1 LLKEFNAEVQELF
14 LRMMVTNAE
23 LFVRVTNIF
32 NAENFD
38 RRLRPVAEFMREH
51 SDSYKILP
59 DSTQIKAT
67 TGVTIDTVPDLDE
80 GHYEWF
86 MTEFEA
92 FTRRQELERAIM
104 ASADLLEKGDYDPVE
119 KLIKDAV
126 QISLLRDM
134 GVDYFDDPRARLM
147 HLKTSNGQ
155 SSTGWPVLDQK
166 LYGGFNRGELQIF
179 AGGSGS
185 GKSLF
190 MQNLSVNWI
199 LAGLSGIYITLELSE
214 HLSAMRIDSMVT
226 DTGAKEI
233 FKDLDNVEMKV
244 KMKQKAA
251 GQLRIKYMPA
261 QSTVNDLRAY
271 CKELQIQTGMK
282 LDFLCVDYLDLLM
295 PVSAKVSPSDLYVKD
310 KYVSEELRNLAKEL
324 DIIFVTASQLN
335 RSAVE
340 EIEFDHSHISGGI
353 SKINTADNVFGI
365 FTSRS
370 MRERGQYQIQL
381 MKTRSSSGVG
391 QKVEL
396 AFDVETLRITDP
408 GTATVS
414 GTATDAPQQSAQSI
428 MDKFKTSSSVGA
440 TDQIVQAQVDP
451 ANKKV
456 VADVQGSKLKSLLNN
471 LKDTH

>member
-1 LLKEFNAEVQELF
+1 
-14 LRMMVTNAE
+14 
-23 LFVRVTNIF
+23 
-32 NAENFD
+32 
-38 RRLRPVAEFMREH
+38 
-51 SDSYKILP
+51 
-59 DSTQIKAT
+59 
-67 TGVTIDTVPDLDE
+67 
-80 GHYEWF
+80 
-86 MTEFEA
+86 
-92 FTRRQELERAIM
+92 
-104 ASADLLEKGDYDPVE
+104 
-119 KLIKDAV
+119 
-126 QISLLRDM
+126 
-134 GVDYFDDPRARLM
+134 
-147 HLKTSNGQ
+147 
-155 SSTGWPVLDQK
+155 
-166 LYGGFNRGELQIF
+166 
-179 AGGSGS
+179 
-185 GKSLF
+185 

-199 LAGLSGIYITLELSE
+199 LAGMSGIYVTLELSE
-214 HLSAMRIDSMVT
+214 NLSAMRIDSMIT
-226 DTGAKEI
+226 DTSTKEI

-244 KMKQKAA
+244 KMKQKAS

-324 DIIFVTASQLN
+324 DILFVTASQLN

-396 AFDVETLRITDP
+396 AFNVETLRITDP
-408 GTATVS
+408 GTSTLS
-414 GTATDAPQQSAQSI
+414 GSTDAPQPSAQSI
-428 MDKFKTSSSVGA
+428 MDKFKTTSNVGV
-440 TDQIVQAQVDP
+440 TDEIVQSQIEP
-451 ANKKV
+451 ANKNVK
-456 VADVQGSKLKSLLNN
+456 ADVQGTKLRSLLND
-471 LKDTH
+471 LKENN